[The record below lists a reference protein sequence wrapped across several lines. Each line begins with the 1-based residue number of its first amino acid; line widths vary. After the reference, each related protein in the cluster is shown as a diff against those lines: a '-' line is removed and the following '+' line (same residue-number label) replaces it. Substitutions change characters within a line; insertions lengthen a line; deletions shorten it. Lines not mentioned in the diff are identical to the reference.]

1 MSAKPQSNT
10 PKKKRASRKPIAR
23 EPGDRTVEFES
34 LLKDTSKTQRY
45 ELRLYVTGT
54 SPRSSQAIAN
64 VRSLCEEF
72 LHGRYD
78 LQVIDIFQQP
88 TVAASEQIIAAPTLI
103 RRLPE
108 PLRRLIGDL
117 SDRNKVIIGL
127 NLAGTPDSTSWAKL

>member
-1 MSAKPQSNT
+1 MTAKPKSNT
-10 PKKKRASRKPIAR
+10 PKKKRAARKTVAR
-23 EPGDRTVEFES
+23 EDGDRAVEFES
-34 LLKDTSKTQRY
+34 LLKETTNNQRY

-88 TVAASEQIIAAPTLI
+88 AVAASEQIIAAPTLI
-103 RRLPE
+103 RRFPE

-117 SDRNKVIIGL
+117 SDRDKVIVGL
-127 NLAGTPDSTSWAKL
+127 NLAGTPVPTAWAKL